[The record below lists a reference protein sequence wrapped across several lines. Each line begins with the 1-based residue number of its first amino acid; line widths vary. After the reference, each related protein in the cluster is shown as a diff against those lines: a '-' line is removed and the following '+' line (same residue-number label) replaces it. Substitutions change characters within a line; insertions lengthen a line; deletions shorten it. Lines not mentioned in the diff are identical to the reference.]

1 MMTPKLHTAAGAP
14 MSALPAFAPQELELL
29 CNSLDQT
36 ELGLLWVDA
45 QAQIRHANS
54 RFQRWSAPA
63 GHLHE
68 CFAELSQERWQN
80 LLSQPGGR
88 QQILHL
94 SLRTFSGELRT
105 FELRFKP
112 ATTPDQALTLI
123 LLSPL
128 EERSGQAAIDAL
140 QREVLEAVALGR
152 SLAAVMDLLCRRV
165 EAMAPELMCSV
176 LEVDEQG
183 KLHPL
188 AAPSLPAS
196 YSQALDGVQ
205 IGPSVGSCGTAAW
218 RRSPVEVQDIATD
231 PLWADFSALALSYGL
246 AACWSTPILL
256 TPERVGATFALYYRE
271 PRAVSIFHRRMVEAC
286 AQLCRVALMNQE
298 NQRQIE
304 RLAYYDGVTGLA
316 NRTLFGERARQSLQ
330 MAARM
335 ETPVAM
341 LLLDIDRFKTINDSL
356 GHQAGDEVL
365 REVAQRLGACLRDTD
380 TLARLGGDEFVALL
394 PGCGAS
400 DASHVADK
408 LIESLKPAHALSSD
422 TVTTLS
428 ASIGISV
435 YPDDGLDLEQ
445 LLKHADIAMY
455 EAKRAGRGCAR
466 FYLRAM
472 NQALDERLALET
484 ALRRA
489 LSSQGL
495 SLHYQPKLRLVDDA
509 LMGVEALLRWTDP
522 DLGPVPPDRFIPV
535 AEECGL
541 INALDSW
548 VLEAACSQLAAWQQ
562 AGLAVPGVAVNISP
576 LRFYQDD
583 VAAHV
588 QQLLHRHHLDA
599 VQLTLEV
606 TERLMLDDNQRSLDQ
621 LEALHAMGVQ
631 LSVDDF
637 GTGYSSL
644 SYLKRLPVSEL
655 KLDKSFVHDLEIDA
669 DDRALASAVIS
680 IGRSLGLSVVAEGV
694 ETAGQRRV
702 LMEAGCPIAQGYGL
716 ARPMTPAAFESWL
729 SSRRAE
735 AAR

>member
-1 MMTPKLHTAAGAP
+1 MRTA
-14 MSALPAFAPQELELL
+14 
-29 CNSLDQT
+29 
-36 ELGLLWVDA
+36 
-45 QAQIRHANS
+45 
-54 RFQRWSAPA
+54 
-63 GHLHE
+63 
-68 CFAELSQERWQN
+68 
-80 LLSQPGGR
+80 
-88 QQILHL
+88 
-94 SLRTFSGELRT
+94 SGELRT

-112 ATTPDQALTLI
+112 AATSDQALTLI

-152 SLAAVMDLLCRRV
+152 PLAAVMDLLCRRV

-231 PLWADFSALALSYGL
+231 PLWANFSALALSYGL

-271 PRAVSIFHRRMVEAC
+271 PRAVAIFHRRMVEAC

-365 REVAQRLGACLRDTD
+365 REAAQRLGACLRDTD

-422 TVTTLS
+422 TVATLS
-428 ASIGISV
+428 ASIGISI
-435 YPDDGLDLEQ
+435 YPDDGADLEQ

-509 LMGVEALLRWTDP
+509 LVGVEALLRWTDP

-548 VLEAACSQLAAWQQ
+548 VLEAACSQLAAWRQ

-588 QQLLHRHHLDA
+588 QQLLHRHQLDA

-694 ETAGQRRV
+694 ETAGQRQV
-702 LMEAGCPIAQGYGL
+702 LMAAGCPIAQGYGL

>member
-1 MMTPKLHTAAGAP
+1 

-45 QAQIRHANS
+45 QAKIRHANS

-68 CFAELSQERWQN
+68 CFAELSRERWQS
-80 LLSQPGGR
+80 LLSQLGGR

-94 SLRTFSGELRT
+94 SLRMASGELRT

-112 ATTPDQALTLI
+112 ATTSDPTLTLI

-176 LEVDEQG
+176 LEVDAQG
-183 KLHPL
+183 RLHPL

-271 PRAVSIFHRRMVEAC
+271 PRAVALFHRRMVEAC
-286 AQLCRVALMNQE
+286 TQLCRVALMHQE
-298 NQRQIE
+298 NQREIE
-304 RLAYYDGVTGLA
+304 RLAYYDAVTGLA

-335 ETPVAM
+335 DTPVAM

-356 GHQAGDEVL
+356 GHQPGDEVL
-365 REVAQRLGACLRDTD
+365 AEVARRLGACLRDTD

-394 PGCGAS
+394 PSCGAS
-400 DASHVADK
+400 DAAQVADK
-408 LIESLKPAHALSSD
+408 LIEALKPAHKLRSEVVAI
-422 TVTTLS
+422 LS

-435 YPDDGLDLEQ
+435 YPDDGQDLEQ

-455 EAKRAGRGCAR
+455 EAKRAGRACAR

-472 NQALDERLALET
+472 NQSLDERLALET

-489 LSSQGL
+489 LSSQAL
-495 SLHYQPKLRLVDDA
+495 QLHFQPKLRLVDDA
-509 LMGVEALLRWTDP
+509 LIGVEALLRWTDP
-522 DLGPVPPDRFIPV
+522 ELGAVAPDRFIPV

-548 VLEAACSQLAAWQQ
+548 VLEAACTQLAAWQR
-562 AGLAVPGVAVNISP
+562 AGLAVPGVAVNVSP

-588 QQLLHRHHLDA
+588 RHLLHQHQLHA
-599 VQLTLEV
+599 KQLTLEV
-606 TERLMLDDNQRSLDQ
+606 TERLMLDDHQRSLEQ
-621 LEALHAMGVQ
+621 LAALHAMGVQ

-655 KLDKSFVHDLEIDA
+655 KLDKSFVRDLEIDP
-669 DDRALASAVIS
+669 DDRALASAVIG
-680 IGRSLGLSVVAEGV
+680 IGRSLGLGVVAEGV
-694 ETAGQRRV
+694 ETPGQRQV
-702 LMEAGCPIAQGYGL
+702 LMDAGCPIAQGYGL
-716 ARPMTPAAFESWL
+716 ARPMSAEALEVWL
-729 SSRRAE
+729 SSRRASRVE